1 MKNTLLAEL
10 GLTLLHGGH
19 EHVSRAYAVSRS
31 SEPSTARRESVETST
46 PARDRNDVQILGTR
60 VISAVDHSAHR
71 ETETHSELVSSSTT
85 TSYELDHDGR
95 QNRLPRLAAAILM

>member
-19 EHVSRAYAVSRS
+19 EHISRAYAVSRS
-31 SEPSTARRESVETST
+31 SEPSTASRESVQTST
-46 PARDRNDVQILGTR
+46 PASDGNDVQILGTR

-71 ETETHSELVSSSTT
+71 ETKAHSEFVSSSTT
-85 TSYELDHDGR
+85 TS
-95 QNRLPRLAAAILM
+95 

>member
-19 EHVSRAYAVSRS
+19 EHISRAYAVSRS
-31 SEPSTARRESVETST
+31 SEPSTASRESVKTST
-46 PARDRNDVQILGTR
+46 PASDGNDVQILGTR

-71 ETETHSELVSSSTT
+71 ETKAHSEFVSSSTT
-85 TSYELDHDGR
+85 TS
-95 QNRLPRLAAAILM
+95 